1 MLKPGAL
8 NGETLEAGSMARAI
22 EDAMVALEVIKLDD
36 ETPDAAETR
45 RKAFVAIATG
55 VINHLKANLEVVVT
69 ADKFG
74 GGVPAAQTKL
84 LGSAGEI
91 K

>member
-1 MLKPGAL
+1 MLKPGTL
-8 NGETLEAGSMARAI
+8 IGNSLEAGSMARAI

-36 ETPDAAETR
+36 ETADAAETR

-55 VINHLKANLEVVVT
+55 VVNHLKANLEVVV
-69 ADKFG
+69 AANKFG
-74 GGVPAAQTKL
+74 NSVPAAQANL